1 MTPSPVTGR
10 RPDNTI
16 FSVDI
21 GVTAVTRN
29 SRLFAVTSTT
39 CSTPLKDLEVYCWV
53 FSTHRHQASTTVK
66 HTQSV
71 RPCPFVILA
80 TKESSQ

>member
-39 CSTPLKDLEVYCWV
+39 YSTL
-53 FSTHRHQASTTVK
+53 
-66 HTQSV
+66 
-71 RPCPFVILA
+71 
-80 TKESSQ
+80 